1 MPFRSVALGLAD
13 QALLRDDV
21 VHDLALVGG
30 QRFQVHPPS
39 GLPRLP
45 DGGEGH
51 LLQRRGPAPTVARDV
66 EHEPGAA
73 PGRRQDGEPH
83 ELLQRLEDLSVLA
96 HEHGQALIVVALGD
110 EWLVPLGVSLVPPRE
125 AVRLLYISKS
135 RFGGD
140 WRSVPHTHACT
151 EMFYCVS
158 GRGQFNI
165 EGKLFDVAPDDLI
178 IVNPRVQHTEL
189 SYQTYP
195 LEYIVLGID
204 GAEFLFNEKDLGYTM
219 LSCGMMREELL
230 FLMRMLLRE
239 IDSRADGCEMVCQ
252 DILEVLLV
260 KIVREAA
267 VSMRIVQ
274 PPSKSKECAAAKRY
288 IDENFS
294 ENITLDKL
302 AEITHV
308 NKYYLSHTFQREYNT
323 SPINYLLNRRITES
337 KALLT
342 STDFSL
348 TQISEQMGFSSP
360 AYFSQSFRRF
370 TGQSPLEYRRKNQP
384 GKK

>member
-1 MPFRSVALGLAD
+1 MNTRY
-13 QALLRDDV
+13 
-21 VHDLALVGG
+21 DLNM
-30 QRFQVHPPS
+30 
-39 GLPRLP
+39 
-45 DGGEGH
+45 E
-51 LLQRRGPAPTVARDV
+51 
-66 EHEPGAA
+66 
-73 PGRRQDGEPH
+73 
-83 ELLQRLEDLSVLA
+83 
-96 HEHGQALIVVALGD
+96 
-110 EWLVPLGVSLVPPRE
+110 VPPRE

-158 GRGQFNI
+158 
-165 EGKLFDVAPDDLI
+165 KLFDVAPDDLI

-288 IDENFS
+288 IDENYS
-294 ENITLDKL
+294 RTITLDSL
-302 AEITHV
+302 A
-308 NKYYLSHTFQREYNT
+308 
-323 SPINYLLNRRITES
+323 
-337 KALLT
+337 
-342 STDFSL
+342 
-348 TQISEQMGFSSP
+348 
-360 AYFSQSFRRF
+360 
-370 TGQSPLEYRRKNQP
+370 
-384 GKK
+384 

>member
-1 MPFRSVALGLAD
+1 MNTRY
-13 QALLRDDV
+13 
-21 VHDLALVGG
+21 DLNM
-30 QRFQVHPPS
+30 
-39 GLPRLP
+39 
-45 DGGEGH
+45 E
-51 LLQRRGPAPTVARDV
+51 
-66 EHEPGAA
+66 
-73 PGRRQDGEPH
+73 
-83 ELLQRLEDLSVLA
+83 
-96 HEHGQALIVVALGD
+96 
-110 EWLVPLGVSLVPPRE
+110 VPPRE

-360 AYFSQSFRRF
+360 ALLFPKLPPLYRPKPAGIPPQKPAWQKVNPKSYKSKTPPQRVGERTFGLISAKGTVSPSGPSGRPYTNCLIKTAHAGNSPCGRF
-370 TGQSPLEYRRKNQP
+370 AL
-384 GKK
+384 

>member
-1 MPFRSVALGLAD
+1 MNTRY
-13 QALLRDDV
+13 
-21 VHDLALVGG
+21 DLNM
-30 QRFQVHPPS
+30 
-39 GLPRLP
+39 
-45 DGGEGH
+45 E
-51 LLQRRGPAPTVARDV
+51 
-66 EHEPGAA
+66 
-73 PGRRQDGEPH
+73 
-83 ELLQRLEDLSVLA
+83 
-96 HEHGQALIVVALGD
+96 
-110 EWLVPLGVSLVPPRE
+110 VPPRE

-189 SYQTYP
+189 SYQIYP

-348 TQISEQMGFSSP
+348 TQRFQLACLLFPKLPPLYRPKP
-360 AYFSQSFRRF
+360 AGIPPQKPAWQKVTPKPYKSKTPPPRQANRGGGNLFNSIHINRPPVAEIIGAADALVAGCGRSCMIAKSRQGLP
-370 TGQSPLEYRRKNQP
+370 TP
-384 GKK
+384 

>member
-1 MPFRSVALGLAD
+1 MNTRY
-13 QALLRDDV
+13 
-21 VHDLALVGG
+21 DLNM
-30 QRFQVHPPS
+30 
-39 GLPRLP
+39 
-45 DGGEGH
+45 E
-51 LLQRRGPAPTVARDV
+51 
-66 EHEPGAA
+66 
-73 PGRRQDGEPH
+73 
-83 ELLQRLEDLSVLA
+83 
-96 HEHGQALIVVALGD
+96 
-110 EWLVPLGVSLVPPRE
+110 VPPRE

-165 EGKLFDVAPDDLI
+165 ERKLFDVAPDDLI

-267 VSMRIVQ
+267 VQEQGV
-274 PPSKSKECAAAKRY
+274 C
-288 IDENFS
+288 
-294 ENITLDKL
+294 
-302 AEITHV
+302 
-308 NKYYLSHTFQREYNT
+308 
-323 SPINYLLNRRITES
+323 RRQTVH
-337 KALLT
+337 
-342 STDFSL
+342 
-348 TQISEQMGFSSP
+348 
-360 AYFSQSFRRF
+360 
-370 TGQSPLEYRRKNQP
+370 
-384 GKK
+384 

>member
-1 MPFRSVALGLAD
+1 MG
-13 QALLRDDV
+13 
-21 VHDLALVGG
+21 
-30 QRFQVHPPS
+30 
-39 GLPRLP
+39 
-45 DGGEGH
+45 
-51 LLQRRGPAPTVARDV
+51 V
-66 EHEPGAA
+66 E
-73 PGRRQDGEPH
+73 
-83 ELLQRLEDLSVLA
+83 
-96 HEHGQALIVVALGD
+96 
-110 EWLVPLGVSLVPPRE
+110 VPPRE

>member
-1 MPFRSVALGLAD
+1 MNTRY
-13 QALLRDDV
+13 
-21 VHDLALVGG
+21 DLNM
-30 QRFQVHPPS
+30 
-39 GLPRLP
+39 
-45 DGGEGH
+45 E
-51 LLQRRGPAPTVARDV
+51 
-66 EHEPGAA
+66 
-73 PGRRQDGEPH
+73 
-83 ELLQRLEDLSVLA
+83 
-96 HEHGQALIVVALGD
+96 
-110 EWLVPLGVSLVPPRE
+110 VPPRE

-252 DILEVLLV
+252 DLTEVLLV
-260 KIVREAA
+260 KLVRTASLSLR
-267 VSMRIVQ
+267 VST
-274 PPSKSKECAAAKRY
+274 PPAESKECAAAKRY
-288 IDENFS
+288 IDENYS
-294 ENITLDKL
+294 RTITLDSL
-302 AEITHV
+302 AEIAHV
-308 NKYYLSHTFQREYNT
+308 NKYYLSHSFKREYGT
-323 SPINYLLNRRITES
+323 SPIDYLMKRRITEA

-348 TQISEQMGFSSP
+348 TQIAEQIGFRSL
-360 AYFSQSFRRF
+360 AYFSKCFRKVEDI
-370 TGQSPLEYRRKNQP
+370 SPNEYRKTAARKAPP
-384 GKK
+384 GNL